1 MANSF
6 YKPIINIPDTTSGFD
21 VFGTKGLFDD
31 INKTNQQI
39 NSMNL
44 PQPKPKNPFR
54 QQQIGN
60 MLLAFSDVVKGRDP
74 SAGVMQ
80 RKTMLDAQKKEDEN
94 KKLIESMNPE
104 MQKIFKTFGPNAAF
118 QYQQQQLAAESAGL
132 EELRKIKGLK
142 DSGFSEREIN
152 LFLNADMKAKDI
164 IELRDVDSDQIKSLE
179 QLNKEIDNQYVLS
192 EGLQVIDQAFSVKDT
207 IDNAFNKLVGPIFGT
222 PAQETNSAINA
233 RNILNESLRERFVN
247 QYSGRPSVYL
257 NQRIDT
263 LLPMG
268 TYNSEFDAMQK
279 YQEIKRVLDQGK
291 TELQENIN
299 SGMFEGTELLTLQNE
314 YKSTSYLLKDL
325 NTVIGNLKKDEQTK
339 IDVVDDDKNIQNFGQ
354 FGPFFGVTE

>member
-31 INKTNQQI
+31 INNTNQQI

-44 PQPKPKNPFR
+44 PQPKPKNPYR
-54 QQQIGN
+54 QQNIGN
-60 MLLAFSDVVKGRDP
+60 MLLAFSDVLKGRDP

-80 RKTMLDAQKKEDEN
+80 RKTMLDAQKKEAEN

-118 QYQQQQLAAESAGL
+118 QYQQQQLAAEAAGL
-132 EELRKIKGLK
+132 EEMRRIKGLK
-142 DSGFSEREIN
+142 DTGFSEKEIN

-179 QLNKEIDNQYVLS
+179 QLNTEIDNQYVPS
-192 EGLQVIDQAFSVKDT
+192 EGLQVIDQAFGLKDT
-207 IDNAFNKLVGPIFGT
+207 IDNAFNKVVGPIAGT
-222 PAQETNSAINA
+222 PAKETNSAINSKS
-233 RNILNESLRERFVN
+233 ILNENLRERFVN

-257 NQRIDT
+257 NQRIDA

-268 TYNSEFDAMQK
+268 TYISEFDAMQK

-291 TELQENIN
+291 AEIQENIN

-314 YKSTSYLLKDL
+314 YKSTSYLIRDL
-325 NTVIGNLKKDEQTK
+325 NTVIGNLSNDSVTLAPPNTDLVSKGKY
-339 IDVVDDDKNIQNFGQ
+339 NA
-354 FGPFFGVTE
+354 FFTTEGD

>member
-6 YKPIINIPDTTSGFD
+6 YKPTINIPDTTSGFD
-21 VFGTKGLFDD
+21 VFGTKSLFDD

-60 MLLAFSDVVKGRDP
+60 MLLAFSDVLKGRDP
-74 SAGVMQ
+74 SAGVME
-80 RKTMLDAQKKEDEN
+80 RKAMLDAQKKEAEN
-94 KKLIESMNPE
+94 KKLIESMSPE
-104 MQKIFKTFGPNAAF
+104 MQKIYKTFGPNAAF
-118 QYQQQQLAAESAGL
+118 QFQQQQLAAEAEGL
-132 EELRKIKGLK
+132 EELRKRKGLQEA
-142 DSGFSEREIN
+142 GFSEREIN
-152 LFLNADMKAKDI
+152 LFTDAGMKAKDI

-179 QLNKEIDNQYVLS
+179 QLNKEIDNQYVPS
-192 EGLQVIDQAFSVKDT
+192 EGLQIINRAFGLGDAVGDV
-207 IDNAFNKLVGPIFGT
+207 FNTAVGPIFGT
-222 PAQETNSAINA
+222 PVKKTNAAINA
-233 RNILNESLRERFVN
+233 RGILNESLRERFVN

-279 YQEIKRVLDQGK
+279 YQEIKRILDQGK
-291 TELQENIN
+291 AELQENIN

-325 NTVIGNLKKDEQTK
+325 DTVIGNLKGDEQTN
-339 IDVVDDDKNIQNFGQ
+339 IDVVSDDKNTQNFGQ
-354 FGPFFGVTE
+354 FAGFFGVEE